1 MSSLTRLPGLDQMKV
16 EAKSPEEA
24 VQLVRSVPLS
34 PCQGG
39 PSGWQPTWQSWCLPR
54 GGEALPPPLPGKAP
68 KASRAEL
75 SWAEQLGA
83 ATCGNTKAALPA
95 SGGLESPDDDSGCGN
110 VYHEAGHPSWPLG
123 WVKPRPGQQQ
133 QPWPQDSLLLTSK
146 PEALGGW
153 RAAKDAQSGRG
164 VCCLRITANWD
175 RVESVNS
182 LHWGGLLRDFTLS
195 CQGCDLVSLE
205 EKKEKKKKRQRKRKE
220 YTFPNLLSAD
230 TDTTMQ
236 VNALWP
242 FSARSHCLKQ

>member
-95 SGGLESPDDDSGCGN
+95 PGRVRKPWWWLGLWKCIPWGRTSLLASW
-110 VYHEAGHPSWPLG
+110 VSEAQAGAATTALA
-123 WVKPRPGQQQ
+123 PGQ
-133 QPWPQDSLLLTSK
+133 PAPHIK
-146 PEALGGW
+146 AGGP
-153 RAAKDAQSGRG
+153 GRLASSQRRTERQG
-164 VCCLRITANWD
+164 
-175 RVESVNS
+175 SV
-182 LHWGGLLRDFTLS
+182 L
-195 CQGCDLVSLE
+195 
-205 EKKEKKKKRQRKRKE
+205 
-220 YTFPNLLSAD
+220 P
-230 TDTTMQ
+230 
-236 VNALWP
+236 
-242 FSARSHCLKQ
+242 